1 VRQALVEHHG
11 DVGSQLCLN
20 VRRRLWR
27 QQVRGAVEVRAK
39 VRALLVDGPPRGH
52 TEHLIAA
59 AVSQDRLP
67 PADEG
72 VEPAAAR
79 DQVGT
84 GPQIEMVGV
93 AEQDRGAD
101 RFEVAVGQAFH
112 RALRTDRH
120 ERRRLHL
127 AMRRRHTPA
136 PRAAIGVSH
145 TEPERSHRSTNRLQ
159 SLSMS

>member
-1 VRQALVEHHG
+1 
-11 DVGSQLCLN
+11 LN
-20 VRRRLWR
+20 VRRRLGR
-27 QQVRGAVEVRAK
+27 QQVRRAVEVRTKA
-39 VRALLVDGPPRGH
+39 RALLVDGPPRRH

-59 AVSQDRLP
+59 AVGQDRLL
-67 PADEG
+67 PADKR
-72 VEPAAAR
+72 VEPAAPR

-93 AEQDRGAD
+93 AQQDRGAD

-127 AMRRRHTPA
+127 AMRGRHTPA
-136 PRAAIGVSH
+136 ARAAIGVSH
-145 TEPERSHRSTNRLQ
+145 AEAERSHR
-159 SLSMS
+159 